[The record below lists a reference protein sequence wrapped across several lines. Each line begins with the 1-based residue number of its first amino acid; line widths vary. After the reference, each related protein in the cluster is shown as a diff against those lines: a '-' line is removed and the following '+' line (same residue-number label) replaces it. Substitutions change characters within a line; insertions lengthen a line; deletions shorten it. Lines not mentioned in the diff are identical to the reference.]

1 MPASNILALNVVLP
15 KVYKKTAPLK
25 IGGTAAPADAEGPVI
40 ALRVNC
46 QLRLILELQL
56 PANIRPSFPDFCDP

>member
-25 IGGTAAPADAEGPVI
+25 IGGTAAPADTEGLVI
-40 ALRVNC
+40 ALGTNC
-46 QLRLILELQL
+46 QLQLILQL
-56 PANIRPSFPDFCDP
+56 